1 MERQTGRY
9 RITSTLGE
17 QARTPPPTRKAIE
30 LLNSLGV
37 LREITGNRRRQ
48 AYVYHEYLE
57 ILTGD
62 DA

>member
-17 QARTPPPTRKAIE
+17 QARAPPPTRKAIE

-37 LREITGNRRRQ
+37 LREITGTV
-48 AYVYHEYLE
+48 AAEP
-57 ILTGD
+57 TSTTSTWKS
-62 DA
+62 